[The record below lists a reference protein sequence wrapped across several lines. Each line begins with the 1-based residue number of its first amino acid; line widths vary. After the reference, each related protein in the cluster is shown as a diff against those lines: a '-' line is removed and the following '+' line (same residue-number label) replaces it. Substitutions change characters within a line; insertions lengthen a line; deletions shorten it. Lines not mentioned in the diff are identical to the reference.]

1 MNPSTVAFGVAL
13 ALLAI
18 GLVGTMV
25 GRSVVKTIIGIEL
38 LSKAALLNFVAGGYV
53 GGEAIVVLLVVIDA
67 IVVAVMMGMTV
78 AVYRHYGT
86 LDVEHLG
93 RLTW

>member
-25 GRSVVKTIIGIEL
+25 GRNVVKTIIGVELMSKAVL
-38 LSKAALLNFVAGGYV
+38 LSFIAPGYEGGQ
-53 GGEAIVVLLVVIDA
+53 AIVVLLVLVDA

>member
-38 LSKAALLNFVAGGYV
+38 LSKAALLNFVAGGYG

>member
-1 MNPSTVAFGVAL
+1 MNPTTLAFGVAL

-18 GLVGTMV
+18 GLIGTMV
-25 GRSVVKTIIGIEL
+25 GRNVVKTIIGIEL
-38 LSKAALLNFVAGGYV
+38 MSKAALLNFVAGGYQ
-53 GGEAIVVLLVVIDA
+53 GGQSIVVLLVVIDA